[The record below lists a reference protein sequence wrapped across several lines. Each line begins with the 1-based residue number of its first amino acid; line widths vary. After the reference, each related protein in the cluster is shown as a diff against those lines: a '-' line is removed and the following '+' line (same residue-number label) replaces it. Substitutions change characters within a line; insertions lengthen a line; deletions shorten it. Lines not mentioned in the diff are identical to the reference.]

1 MVYLSD
7 ELRQVLERYQKG
19 YPEHRIALGG
29 ETVEIREQNGNGGIK
44 IRRLTVN
51 SPVLFR
57 TLQELKEEQVRQ
69 QLPARLRKPAPPP
82 RSGWLKAILVF
93 DDVETFGIVDGP
105 TGGGA
110 KHEFRLP
117 PICIIAQD
125 ESTPRSPSQKE
136 RP

>member
-19 YPEHRIALGG
+19 HPEHRIALGG
-29 ETVEIREQNGNGGIK
+29 ETVEIRENGNGGIK

-57 TLQELKEEQVRQ
+57 TLQELKEEQIRQ
-69 QLPARLRKPAPPP
+69 QLPAHLRKSVLPP

-93 DDVETFGIVDGP
+93 DGVETYGIHSSLEDVEDVGFFIVGQADALVNHAHGYGIFFD
-105 TGGGA
+105 
-110 KHEFRLP
+110 R
-117 PICIIAQD
+117 D
-125 ESTPRSPSQKE
+125 
-136 RP
+136 

>member
-19 YPEHRIALGG
+19 HPEHRIALGG
-29 ETVEIREQNGNGGIK
+29 ETVEIRENGNGGIK

-57 TLQELKEEQVRQ
+57 TLQELKEEQIRQ
-69 QLPARLRKPAPPP
+69 QLPAHLRKSVLPP

-93 DDVETFGIVDGP
+93 DGVETYGIVDGP
-105 TGGGA
+105 TGGGE

-117 PICIIAQD
+117 PACIIAA
-125 ESTPRSPSQKE
+125 TPLP
-136 RP
+136 PP